1 MRSYSGDSPEDAMKV
16 TRSIMI
22 MKPAGYQ
29 SNGSAPASPAG
40 STPPVSPFSGKVLS
54 IIKCLIRPWL
64 SGSYVECVLSE

>member
-1 MRSYSGDSPEDAMKV
+1 VRSYGGDSPEDAIKV

-54 IIKCLIRPWL
+54 IY
-64 SGSYVECVLSE
+64 S